1 MAMEKSLIE
10 FLRPQYLAGGAITAT
25 GELLLAR
32 KNLGTKLDVPRFI
45 SGRNFPCPLP
55 GRELT
60 WVPDFVRQEDTPMA
74 ADENIQLMRRWFQE
88 VWNEGRIQTVYELLS
103 PDAVATGQRG
113 AEKEIRGPEEFVKF
127 VREIRGAFPD
137 IKVNVEDVFGAGD
150 KVVLRWSAVMTH
162 TGDALGL
169 PASGQTVRS
178 RGITIARIVDG
189 KIVEGWDNWDQLGML
204 EQIGVYKQPLAA

>member
-1 MAMEKSLIE
+1 
-10 FLRPQYLAGGAITAT
+10 
-25 GELLLAR
+25 
-32 KNLGTKLDVPRFI
+32 
-45 SGRNFPCPLP
+45 
-55 GRELT
+55 
-60 WVPDFVRQEDTPMA
+60 MA

-88 VWNEGRIQTVYELLS
+88 VWNEGQIQTVHELLS

-150 KVVLRWSAVMTH
+150 KVVLRWSAIMTH

-178 RGITIARIVDG
+178 RGITITRIVDG